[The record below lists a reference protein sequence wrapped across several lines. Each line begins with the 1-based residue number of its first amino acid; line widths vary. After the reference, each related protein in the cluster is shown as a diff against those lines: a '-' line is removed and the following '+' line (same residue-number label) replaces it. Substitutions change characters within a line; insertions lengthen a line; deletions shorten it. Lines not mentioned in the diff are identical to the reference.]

1 VKVAVYPG
9 SFDPITNG
17 HLDVIGRATAAF
29 DRVIVAVLANP
40 RKQPLL
46 PVDERMA
53 IIREALEGVKLGSD
67 RVEVDSFN
75 GLTVEFC
82 RKVGARFIV
91 RGLRVI
97 SDFESEMQLAH
108 NNRKLV
114 PEVDTVFFMT
124 ALENGYVSSSLV
136 KEIAAFGGDVS
147 GMVPVSAARRL
158 GGLSRPRARW
168 SGSRSSVL
176 LRRRRVL
183 VALAGSLPD
192 LGCDLLRVPR
202 RLVESR
208 GRWCGAAPT
217 AFGLVELGDPLDH
230 VLGRQPMEFATVQ
243 LDFARQRLG
252 LAIHRHR
259 ESSLRVAPRR

>member
-46 PVDERMA
+46 PVEERMA
-53 IIREALEGVKLGSD
+53 IIREALEAVKLGSD
-67 RVEVDSFN
+67 RVEVDSFD

-147 GMVPVSAARRL
+147 GMVPVSAAKRL
-158 GGLSRPRARW
+158 GAP
-168 SGSRSSVL
+168 
-176 LRRRRVL
+176 
-183 VALAGSLPD
+183 LA
-192 LGCDLLRVPR
+192 
-202 RLVESR
+202 
-208 GRWCGAAPT
+208 T
-217 AFGLVELGDPLDH
+217 
-230 VLGRQPMEFATVQ
+230 
-243 LDFARQRLG
+243 
-252 LAIHRHR
+252 
-259 ESSLRVAPRR
+259 